1 LSVAGATEALRRPV
15 YSGGS
20 AKPFG
25 DLTRAEVAARAE
37 ELAAGAGL
45 GHASRVAA
53 VAAAW
58 RELARTMESA
68 GAERV
73 RDLDADTVP
82 ALAERLWVMPP
93 GGSLL
98 P

>member
-1 LSVAGATEALRRPV
+1 LIVAGVNEALTRPV
-15 YSGGS
+15 YAGGS
-20 AKPFG
+20 EKPFG
-25 DLTRAEVAARAE
+25 DLTRAEVTARAE

-45 GHASRVAA
+45 GHSSRVGV
-53 VAAAW
+53 VAGAW

-68 GAERV
+68 GADRV
-73 RDLDADTVP
+73 RDLDADMVA